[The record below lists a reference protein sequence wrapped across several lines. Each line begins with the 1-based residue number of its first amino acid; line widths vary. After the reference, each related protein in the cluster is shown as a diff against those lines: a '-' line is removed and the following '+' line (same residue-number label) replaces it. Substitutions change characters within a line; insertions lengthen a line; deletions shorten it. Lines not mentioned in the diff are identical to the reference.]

1 MEYLGFGLAVL
12 VGVSLGLT
20 GSGGAILA
28 VPILVYIMGIAPEKA
43 TFYSLFIVGIT
54 ALIGVLGYIQ
64 KKLIS
69 YPIAL
74 GFALPSVIGVLLARK
89 VILPMT
95 PDSLGTLGANF
106 VVTKGLFLML
116 LFSILMLVSAITMIL
131 DKKPETEETTP
142 PRLIPLV
149 AQGLGVGFV
158 TGIIGAGG
166 GFLIIPALV
175 KFAKVP
181 IFRAIGTSLF
191 IITVNSLLGFW
202 GDINRIAVDW
212 KFLLIFGSFTGLGI
226 VIGSQLAKKIPGS
239 KLKPIF
245 GWFVLG
251 IGSYILIKELL
262 FA

>member
-1 MEYLGFGLAVL
+1 MEYIGFGLAIL

-28 VPILVYIMGIAPEKA
+28 VPILVYVMGVAPEKA

-69 YPIAL
+69 YSMAL
-74 GFALPSVIGVLLARK
+74 GFALPSVVGVLLARK
-89 VILPMT
+89 VILPRM
-95 PDSLGTLGANF
+95 PDSLWSFGASF

-131 DKKPETEETTP
+131 DKKPELEETTP
-142 PRLIPLV
+142 PRLGLLV
-149 AQGLGVGFV
+149 AQGVGVGFV
-158 TGIIGAGG
+158 TGLIGAGG

-191 IITVNSLLGFW
+191 IIAVNSLLGFG
-202 GDINRIAVDW
+202 GDINRMAVDW
-212 KFLLIFGSFTGLGI
+212 QFLLTFAFFTALGI
-226 VIGSQLAKKIPGS
+226 IIGGRFAKKIPGS

-245 GWFVLG
+245 GWFILG
-251 IGSYILIKELL
+251 IGGYILIKELL